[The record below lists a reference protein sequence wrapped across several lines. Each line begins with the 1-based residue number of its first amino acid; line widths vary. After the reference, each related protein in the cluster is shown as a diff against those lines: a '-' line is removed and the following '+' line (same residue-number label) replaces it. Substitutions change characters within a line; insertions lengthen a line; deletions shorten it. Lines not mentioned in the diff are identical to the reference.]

1 MGKIV
6 LVDFGASRIK
16 FVLYDTYG
24 NTIIDTIDVESPS
37 TKNHSTV
44 PGHFEIPA
52 QLYWDA
58 FNTTLLKLV
67 DQHEIDSAYICSEMH
82 GFVLLDQTR
91 PDLSVYYSWKDQR
104 VEQASLNYYS
114 DTFKQTTG
122 MQLRKGFPFATLTA
136 LDLDKSKSY
145 LFCTLV
151 DYIMHSGRS
160 IKPESNI
167 TLSASTG
174 LVDIHTKE
182 WSSLLLDLLELHPGQ
197 LRFNKLSTN
206 THEYIGNIL
215 FNNSVVPIYG
225 GIGDFQSAML
235 GAGLGKE
242 FAAVVN
248 LGTGSQVACI
258 TRDLYEHE
266 IRPLDEHRYA
276 KVFTHIPSGRA
287 LNVVAEFVDSIG
299 GKGRFW
305 ALWKDLTAEQVIAAP
320 GTVDLNVFEAAWQY
334 SDTSGFIP
342 LRENQSDIK
351 QVIANIANSW
361 AQQYVLALNKL
372 DPTIACKEV
381 AVVGGL
387 AHKSLFITSVFN
399 SLDSTRSYKTVKSI
413 TGEETLDGLLKIY
426 LEK

>member
-16 FVLYDTYG
+16 FVLYDTTA
-24 NTIIDTIDVESPS
+24 NTIIDTIDTESPS

-52 QLYWDA
+52 HLYWDT
-58 FNTTLLKLV
+58 FNATLIKLV
-67 DQHEIDSAYICSEMH
+67 DHHEIDSAYICSEMH
-82 GFVLLDQTR
+82 GFVLLDQTQ
-91 PDLSVYYSWKDQR
+91 PESAVYYSWKDQR
-104 VEQASLNYYS
+104 AEWQSLDYYS

-136 LDLDKSKSY
+136 LKLDNSRSY
-145 LFCTLV
+145 VFCTLV
-151 DYIMHSGRS
+151 DYIMHRGRS
-160 IKPESNI
+160 VDPESNI
-167 TLSASTG
+167 TLSAATG

-182 WSSLLLDLLELHPGQ
+182 WSKHLINLLELHPGQ
-197 LRFNKLSTN
+197 LKFNKLSTN
-206 THEYIGNIL
+206 KHEYIGNIL
-215 FNNSVVPIYG
+215 FNKSVISIYG

-235 GAGLGKE
+235 GAGLGSE
-242 FAAVVN
+242 FDAVVN

-258 TRDLYEHE
+258 TDDLYEHE

-287 LNVVAEFVDSIG
+287 LNVLAEFVDSIG

-305 ALWKDLTAEQVIAAP
+305 ALWKDLTVEQVIAAP
-320 GTVDLNVFEAAWQY
+320 GTVDLNMFEAAWKY
-334 SDTSGFIP
+334 SETSGFIP
-342 LRENQSDIK
+342 LRENQSDIT
-351 QVIANIANSW
+351 QVMANVAKSW
-361 AQQYVLALNKL
+361 AQQYITALNKL
-372 DPTIACKEV
+372 DPAVTCKEV

-387 AHKSLFITSVFN
+387 AHKSSFIVSVFN
-399 SLDSTRSYKTVKSI
+399 TLDSTRSYRTVKSI